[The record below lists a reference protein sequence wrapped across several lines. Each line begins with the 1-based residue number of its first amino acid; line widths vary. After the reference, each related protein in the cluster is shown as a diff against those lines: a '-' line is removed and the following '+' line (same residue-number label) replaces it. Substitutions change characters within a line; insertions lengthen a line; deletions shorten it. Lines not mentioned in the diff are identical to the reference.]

1 MIPKEGQSVPVR
13 FEVVKIRHR
22 NDANGYTIFQAKFI
36 EYPSTYLPT
45 SEIVIIGNFPSI
57 LVEDEFE
64 GVGSWKNNNI
74 FGYNFMLEQA
84 KRVVPQTEKGIQEF
98 LKRCAKGIGA
108 KTAEKIVK
116 TFGIQTI
123 SIIEK
128 DWKNL
133 LKVQGMGEK
142 RAKAIHEKL
151 VVHKRFEEIA
161 LYVLSQGASYNTAIR
176 IYESFGETAVMRI
189 KENPYILCTI
199 PKIGFAEADR
209 FGKAERISFSHI
221 ERVKNGILT
230 FLELNTKNRGNLYT
244 EKQDLINRINK
255 FLLDYGAFKTEKNVE
270 RITSNRV
277 EEALKILKD
286 EEKIV
291 IEKEGNGTECIYLKS
306 YHVIENQIVRHL
318 KKLIEEPKPPIAM
331 TAQIQEFIDNYES
344 THGFKLAEKQKEA
357 VFMSI
362 QSGMSILTGGPG
374 TGKTQTINTI
384 IQCIKTI
391 NPQALIHLCAP
402 TGKASKRMTELTGM
416 DAMTIH
422 RTIGLNSFEKDNETS
437 IIQGDFVI
445 IDESSMIDAFVF
457 YKLLESIDDNVRI
470 LFVGDYEQLPS
481 VGPGLILR
489 DLINSKKIPTTILN
503 EIFRQARESQI
514 VMNSHKIIKGV
525 KTEDEDGL
533 TFDVAKKDFYF
544 IRRSDKI
551 KAQQGILDSVESF
564 IKNHGYKLQD
574 IQILSPMRKGDL
586 GVWQLNRLM
595 QQKYN
600 PPTSTKKEMKI
611 DEISLLREGDKV
623 IQTTNNYDLEVFNG
637 EVGYVKYIGMN
648 VDGDRIVEVD
658 FDDKTITY
666 DALSV
671 EELELAY
678 VITIHKSQGSE
689 FPIVIMPIHSSQDIM
704 LNKNLVYTAWTRA
717 KQTVVCVGTT
727 SALDNA
733 IEKTDNTLRNSKIKE
748 KIIEQIHPIAS

>member
-1 MIPKEGQSVPVR
+1 MNIPVR

-22 NDANGYTIFQAKFI
+22 NEANGYTILQAKFI
-36 EYPSTYLPT
+36 DYPSTYLPT

-64 GVGSWKNNNI
+64 GVGSWKSNNV
-74 FGYNFMLEQA
+74 FGYNFVLEQA

-151 VVHKRFEEIA
+151 IVHKRFEEIA
-161 LYVLSQGASYNTAIR
+161 MYVLSQGASYNTAIR
-176 IYESFGETAVMRI
+176 IYEAFGESAIMRI
-189 KENPYILCTI
+189 KENPYVLCTI

-209 FGKAERISFSHI
+209 FGRAERVPFSHV
-221 ERVKNGILT
+221 ERVKYGILQ

-244 EKQDLINRINK
+244 EKQYLNERIQK
-255 FLLDYGAFKTEKNVE
+255 FLLDYGAFKAEKNVE
-270 RITSNRV
+270 VISPDRV
-277 EEALKILKD
+277 NEALKFLKD
-286 EEKIV
+286 EEKIA
-291 IEKEGNGTECIYLKS
+291 IEKEKNGTECIYMKS
-306 YHVIENQIVRHL
+306 YHITENQIVRHL
-318 KKLIEEPKPPIAM
+318 KKLIEEPKTPIAL
-331 TAQIQEFIDNYES
+331 TSQIDTFIEEYQATKGITLAQR
-344 THGFKLAEKQKEA
+344 QKEA
-357 VFMSI
+357 VYMALRN
-362 QSGMSILTGGPG
+362 GMSILTGGPG

-384 IQCIKTI
+384 IQCIKSVKPT
-391 NPQALIHLCAP
+391 AVIHLCAP

-422 RTIGLNSFEKDNETS
+422 RTIGLNSFEKENETS
-437 IIQGDFVI
+437 VIEGDFVI

-457 YKLLESIDDNVRI
+457 YKLLESIDEDVRI

-489 DLINSKKIPTTILN
+489 DLINSNKIPTTVLN

-514 VMNSHKIIKGV
+514 VMNSHKIINGV
-525 KTEDEDGL
+525 KTGDEDGL
-533 TFDVAKKDFYF
+533 TFDVEKKDFYF
-544 IRRSDKI
+544 VRRSDKI
-551 KAQQGILDSVESF
+551 KAQQGILESVESF

-600 PPTSTKKEMKI
+600 PPTAHKREMKL

-623 IQTTNNYDLEVFNG
+623 IQTTNNYELEVFNG
-637 EVGYVKYIGMN
+637 EVGYVKYIGLN
-648 VDGDRIVEVD
+648 ADGDQIVEVD

-678 VITIHKSQGSE
+678 VMTIHKSQGSE
-689 FPIVIMPIHSSQDIM
+689 FPIVIMPIHASQEIM

-727 SALDNA
+727 SALDKA
-733 IEKTDNTLRNSKIKE
+733 IDKNDNTLRNSKIKD
-748 KIIEQIHPIAS
+748 KIIEQIQPLAS